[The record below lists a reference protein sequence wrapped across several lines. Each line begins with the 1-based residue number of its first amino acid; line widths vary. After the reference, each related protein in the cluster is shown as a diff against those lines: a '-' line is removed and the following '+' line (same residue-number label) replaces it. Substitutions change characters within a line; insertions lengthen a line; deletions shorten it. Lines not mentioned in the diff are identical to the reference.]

1 MINVVAAL
9 SKIGAAFLIK
19 KPLQKLKGL
28 FIEFTNC

>member
-19 KPLQKLKGL
+19 KPLQKLEGASQSMY
-28 FIEFTNC
+28 